1 MRGIFTAAFCAA
13 VASVSFAQQDPQFTQ
28 YMFDRL
34 SINPAVAGTSGQL
47 CGTLLLRQ
55 QWTGFDGAPKTA
67 LLNVQAPISR
77 ISSGVGLSVY
87 LDELGQ
93 QKSTYARFSY
103 SFHRKVG
110 PGKIGI
116 GLMAGMMSHNLG
128 NDWLATDG
136 VPGDAS
142 IPANGNNDMGWDLAA
157 GLYYVS
163 PTLWA
168 GISSTHLT
176 EVELRNVSIQQRRH
190 FFVQAGYDWK
200 LKNDPKY
207 IIQPS
212 VLMKSDGTSTQFDI
226 TGTFL
231 YNNMVWLGV
240 SYRTEDAIAPLL
252 GYQFKPTPKSM
263 LKIGYSYDVTTS
275 QLKNY
280 SSGSHE
286 LMLNYCMTI
295 VKPPDVERHRGVRFL

>member
-1 MRGIFTAAFCAA
+1 MRGIITAAFCAA

-67 LLNVQAPISR
+67 LLNVQAPITR

-93 QKSTYARFSY
+93 QKSTYARFHY
-103 SFHRKVG
+103 SFHRKIG
-110 PGKIGI
+110 AGKLGI

-128 NDWLATDG
+128 NDWQATDG
-136 VPGDAS
+136 VPGDAA
-142 IPANGNNDMGWDLAA
+142 IPGNGNSDMGWDLAG

-163 PTLWA
+163 PTIWA

-190 FFVQAGYDWK
+190 YFVQAGYDWK

-207 IIQPS
+207 VIQPS

-286 LMLNYCMTI
+286 IMLNYCMTI